1 MYFTLCYI
9 SIIVKINQ
17 LIICFQIIKI
27 LNLYTPA
34 DEYEERVP
42 VSFIRKMQACLL
54 KRDEEQA
61 NLGQNL
67 TTGPST
73 LLMDTK
79 YAFPIRFPFNPSN
92 IQLEDI
98 VIPECLDLDH
108 VLRKV

>member
-1 MYFTLCYI
+1 M
-9 SIIVKINQ
+9 
-17 LIICFQIIKI
+17 
-27 LNLYTPA
+27 NLYTPA

-42 VSFIRKMQACLL
+42 VPFIRKMQACLL

>member
-1 MYFTLCYI
+1 MSCL
-9 SIIVKINQ
+9 
-17 LIICFQIIKI
+17 LQIIKI

-34 DEYEERVP
+34 DDYEERVP
-42 VSFIRKMQACLL
+42 VSFIRKMQACLQ
-54 KRDEEQA
+54 KRDEERA
-61 NLGQNL
+61 ASGQSL
-67 TTGPST
+67 PAGPST

-98 VIPECLDLDH
+98 VIPECLDLQH